1 MIGNC
6 CERRITP
13 DDNGIYI
20 KANGWVRRG
29 QTVMI
34 RKIAMYALVKTGGKQ
49 YRVAKD
55 DTILVERI
63 AADEGAEVILN
74 DIVMLADGDKVT
86 IGTPKV
92 EGAAVSA
99 TVMRQTRGPKI
110 IIFRRKRRK
119 NHRRTQGHRQ
129 DLTLLKIN
137 DIAEDAKKLRQ
148 RNRSQ
153 NGSEKSRDH
162 DRKRREKASSE
173 KSCGEKASAKSRRR
187 EKASRKESGKER
199 LNTTPHCGMNKMK
212 GVELWHIKKQVVAP
226 ETVAIR
232 LVVVLV

>member
-1 MIGNC
+1 
-6 CERRITP
+6 
-13 DDNGIYI
+13 
-20 KANGWVRRG
+20 
-29 QTVMI
+29 
-34 RKIAMYALVKTGGKQ
+34 MYALVKTGGKQ

-137 DIAEDAKKLRQ
+137 DIAEDAKKLAPAKPAAKTATKKAATTT
-148 RNRSQ
+148 
-153 NGSEKSRDH
+153 KSAA
-162 DRKRREKASSE
+162 KKPAPKAAAA
-173 KSCGEKASAKSRRR
+173 KKPAVKKAAK
-187 EKASRKESGKER
+187 
-199 LNTTPHCGMNKMK
+199 
-212 GVELWHIKKQVVAP
+212 
-226 ETVAIR
+226 
-232 LVVVLV
+232 

>member
-1 MIGNC
+1 
-6 CERRITP
+6 
-13 DDNGIYI
+13 
-20 KANGWVRRG
+20 
-29 QTVMI
+29 
-34 RKIAMYALVKTGGKQ
+34 MYALVKTGGKQ
-49 YRVAKD
+49 YRVSKD

-137 DIAEDAKKLRQ
+137 DIAEDAKKLTPA
-148 RNRSQ
+148 
-153 NGSEKSRDH
+153 KPAA
-162 DRKRREKASSE
+162 KPAAKKAAA
-173 KSCGEKASAKSRRR
+173 KKPAPKAAAAKKPAAK
-187 EKASRKESGKER
+187 KAA
-199 LNTTPHCGMNKMK
+199 
-212 GVELWHIKKQVVAP
+212 KKD
-226 ETVAIR
+226 
-232 LVVVLV
+232 

>member
-1 MIGNC
+1 
-6 CERRITP
+6 
-13 DDNGIYI
+13 
-20 KANGWVRRG
+20 
-29 QTVMI
+29 
-34 RKIAMYALVKTGGKQ
+34 MYALVKTGGKQ

-137 DIAEDAKKLRQ
+137 DIAEDAKKLAP
-148 RNRSQ
+148 S
-153 NGSEKSRDH
+153 KLAA
-162 DRKRREKASSE
+162 KTAAKKAAA
-173 KSCGEKASAKSRRR
+173 KKPAPKAAAVKKPAAK
-187 EKASRKESGKER
+187 KAA
-199 LNTTPHCGMNKMK
+199 
-212 GVELWHIKKQVVAP
+212 KKD
-226 ETVAIR
+226 
-232 LVVVLV
+232 